1 MPLIPVTRDEL
12 KQLKTQADEDKRMSG
27 TEKTIKELYDTIV
40 QFATKSTSTNIRF
53 NVYENMDEHMQ
64 QPHSARRMGQPQQMA
79 VVYIAEELIGDV
91 VSGLRRLFPD
101 SKIGYISIMARAPEE
116 KIDSTGAPIISSSQS
131 QKYKIIDVDWS

>member
-12 KQLKTQADEDKRMSG
+12 KQLKTQADEWQRKTG

-64 QPHSARRMGQPQQMA
+64 QPHIARRMGQPQQTA
-79 VVYIAEELIGDV
+79 VVYIAEELVGDV

-101 SKIGYISIMARAPEE
+101 SKIEYISIMERAPF
-116 KIDSTGAPIISSSQS
+116 IHASQT
-131 QKYKIIDVDWS
+131 QTKKVIDVDWS

>member
-1 MPLIPVTRDEL
+1 MPLIPVTRNEL
-12 KQLKTQADEDKRMSG
+12 KQLKTQADDDKRMTG

-53 NVYENMDEHMQ
+53 NVYENMDEHNVC
-64 QPHSARRMGQPQQMA
+64 RMGQSQQTA
-79 VVYIAEELIGDV
+79 VVYIAEEIIGDV